1 MSAAAVRPADAALY
15 GGFLLNGV
23 VSVLLGPV
31 IPELRFAWGVTP
43 ATAASLF
50 VAQFAFSALGAV
62 VASFDV
68 RRSLVCGYGAIA
80 VGLTIL
86 ATGEW
91 SLARLAMA
99 AVGLGLGLTIPATNL
114 AVAHRNPLRRGAAL
128 ATLNLTWGAGAM
140 ACPLV
145 FAALRGRLPATAA
158 LWGLAAAAVVASAA
172 AAWAVRS
179 ASPPP
184 AAEPAVAPRFG
195 FLLLVAAM
203 LFLYVGSEST
213 MGGWLVE
220 LADQLGGERTAVSM
234 LVGWSFWGA
243 ILAGRASASVLL
255 ARVSE
260 PALYKASLALAGA
273 GTLTVLLADSRTG
286 VAAGA
291 LAAGAGMAPLFPLT
305 ISLLTAR
312 TASTL
317 SRGTGWVFACGGVGG
332 AVLPWL
338 AGQVTD
344 GDAGLSRGF
353 AVPLAGMALL
363 AVLYALHRFTARE
376 DGEEPLTS

>member
-1 MSAAAVRPADAALY
+1 
-15 GGFLLNGV
+15 
-23 VSVLLGPV
+23 
-31 IPELRFAWGVTP
+31 
-43 ATAASLF
+43 
-50 VAQFAFSALGAV
+50 
-62 VASFDV
+62 
-68 RRSLVCGYGAIA
+68 
-80 VGLTIL
+80 
-86 ATGEW
+86 
-91 SLARLAMA
+91 
-99 AVGLGLGLTIPATNL
+99 
-114 AVAHRNPLRRGAAL
+114 
-128 ATLNLTWGAGAM
+128 
-140 ACPLV
+140 
-145 FAALRGRLPATAA
+145 
-158 LWGLAAAAVVASAA
+158 
-172 AAWAVRS
+172 
-179 ASPPP
+179 
-184 AAEPAVAPRFG
+184 
-195 FLLLVAAM
+195 
-203 LFLYVGSEST
+203 
-213 MGGWLVE
+213 
-220 LADQLGGERTAVSM
+220 M
-234 LVGWSFWGA
+234 LVGSGFWGA